1 MKIFIASEHFFS
13 TSSLSDHLANVSKIF
28 FSVGTLTEVYERDEE

>member
-28 FSVGTLTEVYERDEE
+28 QLEPWLKFTNVMKN